1 MGTWDKNSDT
11 GILCGFKSA
20 VSQILAGA
28 MEMLEALPD
37 TVMTQKASGG
47 GGSGSE
53 SDVRGTCKE
62 FGKNRVTDDGSEKA
76 MVLNQYSIGVILNMS
91 KQII

>member
-20 VSQILAGA
+20 VSQTLAGA

-62 FGKNRVTDDGSEKA
+62 FCKNRVTDNGSEKA
-76 MVLNQYSIGVILNMS
+76 MGLNQYSIGVILNMS